1 MASAVPEGSL
11 AGKLLVSNP
20 LMGDPNFY
28 RTVVLMLE
36 DGEEGSMGLVLN
48 RPSDELVGIHLPV
61 WADTVAPPD
70 VIFVGGPV
78 MTDIA
83 IGLGEG
89 AIVPTE
95 EWTPIVGDV
104 SLIDVAFTPDHWGG
118 MDTARIF
125 AGYSG
130 WIEGQLAAELATE
143 SWIVCEAL
151 ASDITDSE
159 PDTLWQRVL
168 SRQPGRISLYAS
180 FPEDLSSN

>member
-1 MASAVPEGSL
+1 MADSL
-11 AGKLLVSNP
+11 VGKLLISNP
-20 LMGDPNFY
+20 IMGDPNFY
-28 RTVVLMLE
+28 RTVILMLE

-83 IGLGEG
+83 IGIGRG
-89 AIVPTE
+89 PVVPAD
-95 EWTPIVGDV
+95 EWDPVVEDVG
-104 SLIDVAFTPDHWGG
+104 LIDVAFTPDHWGG
-118 MDTARIF
+118 LDSARIF

-130 WIEGQLAAELATE
+130 WIPGQLEAEMTVD

-151 ASDITDSE
+151 PGDALDPE

-168 SRQPGRISLYAS
+168 SRQPGRVSLYAS
-180 FPEDLSSN
+180 FPEDLSAN